1 MKLFNQKTLSMAV
14 ATAMTLAT
22 VTGAQANNVSHSA
35 HMLESANPMSFSFA
49 LNKIKG
55 SAEQLKQAHQAVSAT
70 SNEYWFSVT
79 GKQLNAGIDV
89 HTTSK
94 GALIKVS
101 RAGSGDQQKGEQLDG
116 KALTLLDGKR
126 ANVAGKVIGEDD
138 LNATGIFAASSAI
151 KMDSTVNPGT
161 FKLGYNQKLAGDSQF
176 VIHVKEKYSANLLKI
191 ETSKQAYVAGENLTF
206 DAMMLAGDATLT
218 MDSVEA
224 FIMSPSGQK
233 FKATTTTGKNGL
245 ATINA
250 RQFVK
255 GAQIEAP
262 INGLYE
268 LHLTAKANNKGMQI
282 QRRGKIAFAMAEQTA
297 TMAPVKAAVSSK
309 QTQFALNV
317 NEAGRFEVRGV
328 LYGHD
333 KKGQLQPI
341 METHAAE
348 TFKTGKQLLTME
360 FDQKILK
367 QSGLSAPFELKNVRL
382 YDQSRMSRL

>member
-49 LNKIKG
+49 LNKVKG
-55 SAEQLKQAHQAVSAT
+55 PVEQLKQAHQAVSST

-89 HTTSK
+89 HTTGL

-101 RAGSGDQQKGEQLDG
+101 RAGGKGEQLDG
-116 KALTLLDGKR
+116 KALSLLDSKR

-151 KMDSTVNPGT
+151 KMDNSVKPGT
-161 FKLGYNQKLAGDSQF
+161 FKLGYSQKLASDSQF
-176 VIHVKEKYSANLLKI
+176 IIHVKEKYSANILKI
-191 ETSKQAYVAGENLTF
+191 QTSKQAYVAGENLTF
-206 DAMMLAGDATLT
+206 DAMMLAGKATLD
-218 MDSVEA
+218 MDSVQA
-224 FIMSPSGQK
+224 FIMSPSGKK
-233 FKATTTTGKNGL
+233 FKAQAVKGKNGL

-250 RQFVK
+250 RQFVD
-255 GAQIEAP
+255 ADQIEAP

-268 LHLTAKANNKGMQI
+268 LHLTAKANDNGMQI
-282 QRRGKIAFAMAEQTA
+282 ERRGKIAFAMAEQTA

-333 KKGQLQPI
+333 KNGQLQPI

-348 TFKTGKQLLTME
+348 TFKTGKQRLTMN
-360 FDQKILK
+360 FDQNILK
-367 QSGLSAPFELKNVRL
+367 KSGLRAPFELKNVRL

>member
-1 MKLFNQKTLSMAV
+1 MKLFSQKTISMAV
-14 ATAMTLAT
+14 ATAMTLAAAT
-22 VTGAQANNVSHSA
+22 SAQANNFAHPA

-49 LNKIKG
+49 LDKVKG
-55 SAEQLKQAHQAVSAT
+55 PVEQLKQAHHAASST
-70 SNEYWFSVT
+70 SNEYWFSAT

-101 RAGSGDQQKGEQLDG
+101 RAGAKGDKLDG
-116 KALTLLDGKR
+116 KALSLFNGKK
-126 ANVAGKVIGEDD
+126 ASVAGKVVSEDD

-151 KMDSTVNPGT
+151 KLADEVTPGT
-161 FKLGYNQKLAGDSQF
+161 FKLSYGEKLASDAQF
-176 VIHVKEKYSANLLKI
+176 VIHVKEKQSNNLLKI

-206 DAMMLAGDATLT
+206 DAMMLAGKSTLT

-224 FIMSPSGQK
+224 FIMSPSGKK
-233 FKATTTTGKNGL
+233 FKVKTNKAKNGL
-245 ATINA
+245 TTVNA

-255 GAQIEAP
+255 ADEIEAP

-268 LHLTAKANNKGMQI
+268 LHLTAKANDNGMQI

-297 TMAPVKAAVSSK
+297 TMAPVKAKVSGQ

-317 NEAGRFEVRGV
+317 KEAGRFEVRGV

-333 KKGQLQPI
+333 KNGQLQPI

-348 TFKTGKQLLTME
+348 TFKTGKQMLTME
-360 FDQKILK
+360 FDQTILK
-367 QSGLSAPFELKNVRL
+367 LSGLKAPYELKNVRL